1 MLRVLET
8 AWLLIV
14 LMGLSLGTYK
24 LATETMASAL
34 WFYLFT
40 SVAVVFWLIRRRQ
53 RIRSEK
59 RHGKS

>member
-14 LMGLSLGTYK
+14 LLGLSLGTYK
-24 LATETMASAL
+24 LVTETMASAL

-59 RHGKS
+59 RQPKS

>member
-1 MLRVLET
+1 MLRVLEI

-14 LMGLSLGTYK
+14 LMGLSLGTFK
-24 LATETMASAL
+24 LVTETMASAL

-40 SVAVVFWLIRRRQ
+40 SVAVVFWIIRRKQ